1 MAFQSL
7 LSPTRTPLA
16 HVMDAV
22 STISRARTI
31 ENLVESIRA
40 TARNLIGCEGIA
52 IIRKDGDL
60 CHYIEE
66 DAIGALWK
74 GQTFPAIAC
83 VSGWAMIHRQTVVI
97 PDITKDDRIP
107 HELYQGT
114 FVRALMM
121 APIEPGQPVGAI
133 GAYWAQP
140 YAPSGWEID
149 ILEALARAAATAYET
164 IQLLGG
170 KAGSVRDLPTESL
183 RGDSL
188 ANDIQR
194 IGEMDVIPKMLD
206 VVVRMT
212 GMGFAA
218 VARVTEDRWIACQVL
233 DPIGFGLKPGSEL
246 PIESTLCNEI
256 RSHRQVVVFEDATQD
271 PIYRDHHTPRIYGLR
286 SYISVPIILANGQF
300 WGTLCAIDPSP
311 AKVNTVAIV
320 EAFKIFA
327 QLIAHQLD
335 ATEDLAATAAALR
348 HEQELAELRE
358 QFIAVLGHD
367 LRNPIAALQAGTKR
381 LLREG
386 WTERSP
392 VVLHL
397 MQASTARMSNL
408 VENIMD
414 LARARLGEG
423 ITIVR
428 ANGDVADT
436 LQHIINEL
444 QEAHPDR
451 ELVIQID
458 RPTHLSADHARL
470 AQVFSNL
477 IANALTHGTHDSPV
491 RISGVVTGNEIE
503 FSIANKG
510 ETIPPEL
517 LSKLF
522 LPFQRGISKQGTQG
536 LGLGLF
542 IASQIAKAHGGHIHV
557 TSTDIETCFRL
568 RMPYIV
574 HADQG
579 KTTQNALPHSK
590 LLEGL

>member
-1 MAFQSL
+1 MASQFL
-7 LSPTRTPLA
+7 RHPTPTPLA
-16 HVMDAV
+16 RVMDAV
-22 STISRARTI
+22 SAISRARTV
-31 ENLVESIRA
+31 ESLVESIRA

-52 IIRKDGDL
+52 IIRRDGEV

-74 GQTFPAIAC
+74 GQSFPAVAC

-97 PDITKDDRIP
+97 PDIARDDRIP
-107 HELYQGT
+107 YELYQGT

-164 IQLLGG
+164 IQLL
-170 KAGSVRDLPTESL
+170 SVKTASAHHLPTGSL
-183 RGDSL
+183 SVDSL
-188 ANDIQR
+188 AKDVER
-194 IGEMDVIPKMLD
+194 IHDMDVIPKMLD

-233 DPIGFGLKPGSEL
+233 DPVGFGLKPGSEL

-327 QLIAHQLD
+327 QLIAHQLE
-335 ATEDLAATAAALR
+335 ATEELAATAAALR

-381 LLREG
+381 LLRDG
-386 WTERSP
+386 WTDRSP
-392 VVLHL
+392 VVLQL
-397 MQASTARMSNL
+397 MQASTARMTNL

-423 ITIVR
+423 LTIVR
-428 ANGDVADT
+428 AHGDVAAT
-436 LQHIINEL
+436 LLHIVDEL
-444 QEAHPDR
+444 QVAHPER
-451 ELVIQID
+451 EFSVQID
-458 RPTHLSADHARL
+458 KPTYLSADHARL
-470 AQVFSNL
+470 AQLFSNL
-477 IANALTHGTHDSPV
+477 IGNALTHGTDKAPV
-491 RISGVVTGNEIE
+491 RISGTITGNNIE
-503 FSIANKG
+503 FSVANAG
-510 ETIPPEL
+510 DPIPAEL
-517 LSKLF
+517 IEKLF
-522 LPFQRGISKQGTQG
+522 LPFQRGSSQQGSRG

-542 IASQIAKAHGGHIHV
+542 IASHIAKAHGGHIHV
-557 TSTDIETCFRL
+557 TSDENETCFTL
-568 RMPYIV
+568 RMPHIV
-574 HADQG
+574 HLEAS
-579 KTTQNALPHSK
+579 KVVQNA
-590 LLEGL
+590 